1 MNILFINHMGFL
13 GGGEKSMLA
22 LMDGLRKAGNDSIVL
37 LAPNG
42 ELTESAREKGYR
54 TFPFEFGQIR
64 RSYDPA
70 AWLKGLLELITGV
83 QRMERVIRDN
93 QINLVHANS
102 LKAAIMGG
110 LAARRAKRPMVFHT
124 RDYLSAGLFGKP
136 LVGLAYRLAA
146 RIIVNS
152 RSVSQL
158 YGSDPGQKVRVVY
171 NYVNAPAQ
179 LPPERRNEIRAKNG
193 SSRKTFLIG
202 YVGRLHPDKDIET
215 LLEGHRILL
224 GSVPEARL
232 WVVGGAMPGEE
243 DYRCRLERYAGKLGL
258 SEKVVFFGW
267 RKDALE
273 LMACFDLLAVPSKKE
288 PFGRVTVEAMLLGI
302 PVVATATGG
311 TLEII
316 NDDLTGLL
324 FTPGDSRQLAQKCLM
339 TLNDPEKTGRMTG
352 LARAEVERKFSAEK
366 YIGGVQKVYESL
378 AGK

>member
-22 LMDGLRKAGNDSIVL
+22 LMDGLRAAGNDSIAL
-37 LAPNG
+37 LAPEG
-42 ELTESAREKGYR
+42 ELMARAREKGYR
-54 TFPFEFGQIR
+54 TFSFEFGQIR
-64 RSYDPA
+64 RSYNPA
-70 AWLKGLLELITGV
+70 VWLKGLLEVITGIR
-83 QRMERVIRDN
+83 RMERVIRDN
-93 QINLVHANS
+93 QISLVHANS

-136 LVGLAYRLAA
+136 LVGLAYHLAA

-158 YGSDPGQKVRVVY
+158 YGSDPGNKVRVIY
-171 NYVNAPAQ
+171 NYVNV
-179 LPPERRNEIRAKNG
+179 PERLAPERINEIRDKNG

-215 LLEGHRILL
+215 LLEGHRIVL
-224 GSVPEARL
+224 GSIPEARL
-232 WVVGGAMPGEE
+232 WIVGGAMPGEE
-243 DYRCRLERYAGKLGL
+243 DYRRSLEQYTEKLGL
-258 SEKVVFFGW
+258 SGKVVFFGW

-273 LMACFDLLAVPSKKE
+273 LMACLDLLVVPSQKE
-288 PFGRVTVEAMLLGI
+288 PFGRVTVEAMMLGI
-302 PVVATATGG
+302 PVAATASGG

-316 NDDLTGLL
+316 EENKTGLL
-324 FTPGDSRQLAQKCLM
+324 FHPGDSRQLAEKCLEIIS
-339 TLNDPEKTGRMTG
+339 DPERTNRMTS
-352 LARAEVERKFSAEK
+352 LAKSEVERKFSADK
-366 YIGGVQKVYESL
+366 YIGGVQRVYDSL